1 MSKDA
6 VMTTIAVVAW
16 TIVFFS
22 VGVFGMLWF
31 LYLVLTG

>member
-1 MSKDA
+1 MTKNA
-6 VMTTIAVVAW
+6 VMTTVAVVTW
-16 TIVFFS
+16 TIIFFA